1 VTLFDAQTLIVLIVL
16 GAPAA
21 LLAWSWPFQVMA
33 VLVLLV
39 PFRDLSI
46 RWMNAGTDLS
56 AAWVNAFSR
65 WWYIMILALLGVV
78 ILQAALHWR
87 KSGWTPRLRSLDAL
101 FGLILL
107 VAMLY
112 ALVSPDLKAGITS
125 LRGYLQPMAVF
136 LLARAMRPTRQ
147 HLRILL
153 ALMLIVGALMAA
165 FELWQFFGWSE
176 ADYRGHG
183 YIRQNG
189 ELVAPPVWI
198 QEREIIRPTSTVSGP
213 NELGV
218 DMIILSMLAG
228 LAAVELRSRGCFAAT
243 GLALLFFVG
252 LALTFSRSAFLGW
265 LAALGFVLLFYMRR
279 TAETDVRQALQRRS
293 WVPLLTAALVA
304 LLGVAAYRLGTVE
317 LLRHTLQTF
326 TQQYH
331 IQDSLEAI
339 RYLAANPG
347 GVGMGFVEPKGAFY
361 LMAIEGKYHVEGSLF
376 QIAMEMGV
384 WGLALWL
391 AFWGSCLAVLWRAW
405 DRVGDPTLRVF
416 VGTAFASWVG
426 ALVAF
431 VFLPL
436 MQSVSLMVWLWFLL
450 GLGVSAEA
458 VEADWTASSY
468 DAAGSG
474 FGPVRKY
481 LALWDAS

>member
-1 VTLFDAQTLIVLIVL
+1 M
-16 GAPAA
+16 A
-21 LLAWSWPFQVMA
+21 LLDVRTLMVLLAVGVPVAWAAWGRPFPTLA
-33 VLVLLV
+33 ALVLLA

-46 RWMNAGTDLS
+46 RWMNASTDLS
-56 AAWVNAFSR
+56 PEWVNALSR
-65 WWYIMILALLGVV
+65 WWFIMILAMLGVAF
-78 ILQAALHWR
+78 LQAGLRWW
-87 KSGWTPRLRSLDAL
+87 KDRSLPKVHGYDVL
-101 FGLILL
+101 FGLVLL
-107 VAMLY
+107 LAGLY
-112 ALVSPDLKAGITS
+112 ALLSPDLKAGITS
-125 LRGYLQPMAVF
+125 LRGYLQPTALFV
-136 LLARAMRPTRQ
+136 LARTARPTRRQ
-147 HLRILL
+147 IKTLL
-153 ALMLIVGALMAA
+153 LLLLIVGALMAA

-176 ADYRGHG
+176 ADYRGRG

-198 QEREIIRPTSTVSGP
+198 QGREIIRPTSTVSGP

-218 DMIILSMLAG
+218 DMLILFMLAG
-228 LAAVELRSRGCFAAT
+228 LAAVELRSRARFAAL

-265 LAALGFVLLFYMRR
+265 LAALGFVLLFYLRR
-279 TAETDVRQALQRRS
+279 AAATDVRQALRRRA
-293 WVPLLTAALVA
+293 WMPLLAAVLVA

-347 GVGMGFVEPKGAFY
+347 GVGMGFVEPKGALY
-361 LMAIEGKYHVEGSLF
+361 LMAIEAKYHVEGSLF

-450 GLGVSAEA
+450 GVGVSVEA
-458 VEADWTASSY
+458 VEVDWT
-468 DAAGSG
+468 
-474 FGPVRKY
+474 
-481 LALWDAS
+481 